1 VLTVL
6 PRCRNFSAV
15 NPTTN
20 KLEAELYAR
29 ELKSITHRIAPH
41 VEAIREILK
50 SYVGDNGKISIGG
63 KEEGPEVIEWLNNL
77 PLMSV
82 TYYGGY
88 SAYVRHPDEREM
100 PAALKKAILDRAV
113 SDFLERV
120 DSVEEVRSIAE
131 SAYHNSNQ

>member
-1 VLTVL
+1 MLTVL
-6 PRCRNFSAV
+6 PHCRNFFAV

-20 KLEAELYAR
+20 KLESELYAR

-50 SYVGDNGKISIGG
+50 SYVGDNGKIPVGEK
-63 KEEGPEVIEWLNNL
+63 KESPEVNEWLNNL

-82 TYYGGY
+82 TYHGGY
-88 SAYVRHPDEREM
+88 SAYVRHPEEKEM
-100 PAALKKAILDRAV
+100 PAALKKAILNKAV

-120 DSVEEVRSIAE
+120 DSVEEARSIAE

>member
-1 VLTVL
+1 M
-6 PRCRNFSAV
+6 

-41 VEAIREILK
+41 IEAIREILK
-50 SYVGDNGKISIGG
+50 SYVGENGKIPVGEQ
-63 KEEGPEVIEWLNNL
+63 KEGPEVSEWLNSL

-88 SAYVRHPDEREM
+88 SAYVRHPDEKEM

-120 DSVEEVRSIAE
+120 DSVEEIRSIAE